1 MSPVVDATSDE
12 RAASVATTVD
22 AVRRGEIVVI
32 PTDTVY
38 GIGADAFDVTA
49 VADVLEAKGRGREMP
64 PPVLIPDTRTVDG
77 LARAV
82 PDWARRLIDELW
94 PGPLTLVLHAQ
105 PSLHWDLG
113 ETAGTVALRM
123 PDDEIALEVLRE
135 TGPMAV
141 TSANR
146 TGEPAAT
153 TVTEAAVAL
162 GPAVSVYLDG
172 GPRSTQEPSTI
183 IDCTGEVPEVLR
195 LGAIG
200 RERLEEILGADFDRA
215 PAAAADVTDVADDEA
230 AHVDEPGDVAHVD
243 EPGDVA
249 DVDDEPFDDPQPGD
263 RPEFHD
269 EDPVVAAAEEE
280 RLRAEARSSGTD
292 GTAATSQGWEDLPS
306 TADDGPHDPTTDPIT
321 HTPSDTEAQR

>member
-1 MSPVVDATSDE
+1 MSPVVDATSDD
-12 RAASVATTVD
+12 RTGSVATTVD

-38 GIGADAFDVTA
+38 GIGADAFDPAA
-49 VADVLEAKGRGREMP
+49 VANVLMAKGRGREMP
-64 PPVLIPDTRTVDG
+64 PPVLIPDVRTVDG

-94 PGPLTLVLHAQ
+94 PGPLTLVLLAQ

-153 TVTEAAVAL
+153 TITDAAVQL
-162 GPAVSVYLDG
+162 GPVVSVYLDG
-172 GPRSTQEPSTI
+172 GPRTSLEPSTI
-183 IDCTGEVPEVLR
+183 IDCTGERPEVLR
-195 LGAIG
+195 LGGIG
-200 RERLEEILGADFDRA
+200 RDRLEEILGDGFDRA
-215 PAAAADVTDVADDEA
+215 DDEGG
-230 AHVDEPGDVAHVD
+230 VP
-243 EPGDVA
+243 
-249 DVDDEPFDDPQPGD
+249 PFDDPQPGD
-263 RPEFHD
+263 LPEYHD
-269 EDPVVAAAEEE
+269 EDPVVAAAEEA
-280 RLRAEARSSGTD
+280 RLHRPRHGAGAGDDE
-292 GTAATSQGWEDLPS
+292 QWEDP
-306 TADDGPHDPTTDPIT
+306 TADGGPTADVHDPTTDT
-321 HTPSDTEAQR
+321 TPDPEAPR

>member
-200 RERLEEILGADFDRA
+200 RERLEEILGEGFDRA
-215 PAAAADVTDVADDEA
+215 PAAAVTDV
-230 AHVDEPGDVAHVD
+230 P
-243 EPGDVA
+243 
-249 DVDDEPFDDPQPGD
+249 DDEPFDDPQPGD

>member
-1 MSPVVDATSDE
+1 MSPVVDATSDD
-12 RAASVATTVD
+12 RTGSVATTVD

-38 GIGADAFDVTA
+38 GIGADAFDPAA
-49 VADVLEAKGRGREMP
+49 VANVLMAKGRGREMP
-64 PPVLIPDTRTVDG
+64 PPVLIPDVRTVDG

-94 PGPLTLVLHAQ
+94 PGPLTLVLLAQ

-153 TVTEAAVAL
+153 TITDAAVQL
-162 GPAVSVYLDG
+162 GPVVSVYLDG
-172 GPRSTQEPSTI
+172 GPRTSLEPSTI
-183 IDCTGEVPEVLR
+183 IDCTGERPAILR

-200 RERLEEILGADFDRA
+200 RDRLEEILGDGFDQ
-215 PAAAADVTDVADDEA
+215 ADDEGARPLRRPA
-230 AHVDEPGDVAHVD
+230 ARRPARVPRRGPRRRGRRGGPPAPPAPWRRRRRRRAVGRS
-243 EPGDVA
+243 PRRRR
-249 DVDDEPFDDPQPGD
+249 PD
-263 RPEFHD
+263 R
-269 EDPVVAAAEEE
+269 
-280 RLRAEARSSGTD
+280 
-292 GTAATSQGWEDLPS
+292 
-306 TADDGPHDPTTDPIT
+306 
-321 HTPSDTEAQR
+321 